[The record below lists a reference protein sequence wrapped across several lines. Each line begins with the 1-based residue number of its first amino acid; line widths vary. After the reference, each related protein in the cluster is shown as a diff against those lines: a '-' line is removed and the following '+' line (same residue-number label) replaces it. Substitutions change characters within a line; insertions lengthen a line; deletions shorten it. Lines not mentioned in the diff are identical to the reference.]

1 MGHLADAA
9 LAAGGTVIGVFPK
22 GLFQGLPGREVV
34 HPALSV
40 LHEVDSMHERKQMMT
55 ELSDGFV
62 ALPGGLGT
70 LEELA
75 EIATWAQLGIHS
87 KPMLNTASDWRP
99 PVDEGL
105 PRFAGLRPRPA
116 RDG

>member
-1 MGHLADAA
+1 
-9 LAAGGTVIGVFPK
+9 
-22 GLFQGLPGREVV
+22 
-34 HPALSV
+34 
-40 LHEVDSMHERKQMMT
+40 MHERKQMMT

-87 KPMLNTASDWRP
+87 KPIVVLNTASYWRP
-99 PVDEGL
+99 LVDFLDRAVEKGL
-105 PRFAGLRPRPA
+105 LKVENRQIFAFVSDVADVVPTLQTQSVAHGPKLLSMEET
-116 RDG
+116 